1 MNNRSQITGTPR
13 TLVIFLNKLI
23 LGIARHWKAI
33 AISIF
38 VLVLATAILAP
49 ALMTAG
55 YYDAAQSIYHFY
67 TPHDHQLPQRSYF
80 LFGQNKDVQSW
91 SLALILTQ
99 GADPNDLRSFK
110 GNAEI
115 GYKTALNHRM
125 LAIFTGLLIGALVWT
140 AGLLRPRVDRLLL
153 GLLALPMM
161 LDAIGH
167 MVSERIYG
175 LSEVNLLLVLLT
187 GNVFSPTAYNATTI
201 GSLNWWLR
209 TLTGLLFGL
218 ETSWYLAAYF
228 EKKFDEII
236 QEVKPNL
243 RRIGAIK

>member
-1 MNNRSQITGTPR
+1 MNSHNQVTGPAR

-23 LGIARHWKAI
+23 LGLARHWKAI

-38 VLVLATAILAP
+38 VLVLGTAILAP
-49 ALMTAG
+49 ALMAAG
-55 YYDAAQSIYHFY
+55 YPDAAQRIYHFY

-80 LFGQNKDVQSW
+80 LFGQNKGAQSYL
-91 SLALILTQ
+91 LAQILAW
-99 GADPNDLRSFK
+99 GVDPNDLRSFT

-140 AGLLRPRVDRLLL
+140 VGWLRPRVDRLLL

-167 MVSERIYG
+167 IVSERIYG

-187 GNVFSPTAYNATTI
+187 GNVFSPAAYNATTI

-218 ETSWYLAAYF
+218 GTSWYLAAYF
-228 EKKFDEII
+228 EQKFGEII
-236 QEVKPNL
+236 QEVEPKL
-243 RRIGAIK
+243 RRIGAIE